1 MRTRLVAIIATM
13 VIAAGSFVIGRVTA
27 PSSQTSLARALR
39 PFAGPWYWHG
49 QGVQIRSDGTGTA
62 TWRVYTW
69 CTESPAPAC
78 DGLVGHAIIDGGNA
92 AFVLTAV
99 RGSVAWGRII
109 QTSDPKVL
117 RVGSLRIQLA

>member
-1 MRTRLVAIIATM
+1 MF
-13 VIAAGSFVIGRVTA
+13 IAAGSFAIGRVTA
-27 PSSQTSLARALR
+27 PSGQPGLSRALR
-39 PFAGPWYWHG
+39 PFVGPWYWHG
-49 QGVQIRSDGTGTA
+49 QGVEIRSDGTGTA

-69 CTESPAPAC
+69 CTESPAPPC

-99 RGSVAWGRII
+99 RGSVALGRII

-117 RVGSLRIQLA
+117 RAGSPRIQLA